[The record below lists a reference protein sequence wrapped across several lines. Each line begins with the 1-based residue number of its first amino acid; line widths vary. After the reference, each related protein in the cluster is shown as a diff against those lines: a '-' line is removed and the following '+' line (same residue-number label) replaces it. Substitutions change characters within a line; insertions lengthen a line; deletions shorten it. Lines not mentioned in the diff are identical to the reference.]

1 MWCSLPLR
9 QTTWLN
15 WKDTRSDEKSLLIK
29 LPVPQSCR
37 VWVCG
42 SGFFRAAFF
51 IWQPSGCLAQ
61 YLSCNIAPVYVK
73 TNKQQ
78 ERTQDERRWQERIPL
93 TVNIGGCISGGSPR
107 KLPSRTGWYFM
118 QVWVASSFLFCP
130 LLLLHTLYSQP
141 CSLFTLLCFFSV
153 KPISENY
160 WVL

>member
-78 ERTQDERRWQERIPL
+78 ERTHDERQWQERIPL
-93 TVNIGGCISGGSPR
+93 TVNIGGCISGCISGGSPR
-107 KLPSRTGWYFM
+107 KLPGLGGILCRFGWPPPFCS
-118 QVWVASSFLFCP
+118 ALCSFCTLSTRNHVHC
-130 LLLLHTLYSQP
+130 LLYYVF
-141 CSLFTLLCFFSV
+141 SL
-153 KPISENY
+153 
-160 WVL
+160 